1 VNQILENRIKRD
13 EREALV
19 MTLKSL
25 YVGNLPYH
33 ATEEDVRS
41 LFADYSPSDVRVIHD
56 KGFGFV
62 EVSEDVADD
71 AIAALNGVD
80 FQGRSLTVNEA
91 RPRPERTDEGGY
103 HRRR

>member
-1 VNQILENRIKRD
+1 
-13 EREALV
+13 

-25 YVGNLPYH
+25 YVGNLPYQ
-33 ATEEDVRS
+33 ATEADVRS
-41 LFADYSPSDVRVIHD
+41 LFADYDPVEVRVIPD

-62 EVSEDVADD
+62 ELSEDKAAD

-91 RPRPERTDEGGY
+91 RPRPERTGEGGHHY
-103 HRRR
+103 RR

>member
-1 VNQILENRIKRD
+1 MNQILGKQDQERRKRGTGND
-13 EREALV
+13 VEKSICRESA
-19 MTLKSL
+19 
-25 YVGNLPYH
+25 YH

-80 FQGRSLTVNEA
+80 FRAGV
-91 RPRPERTDEGGY
+91 
-103 HRRR
+103 

>member
-1 VNQILENRIKRD
+1 
-13 EREALV
+13 

-25 YVGNLPYH
+25 YVGNLPYQ

-41 LFADYSPSDVRVIHD
+41 LFADYSPANVRIIPD

-62 EVSEDVADD
+62 EVSQDEAED
-71 AIAALNGVD
+71 AISALNGID

-91 RPRPERTDEGGY
+91 HPRPERSDQGGRY
-103 HRRR
+103 RRR